1 MTLDG
6 VGDRRKRVLS
16 AAAARWRNRAA
27 QRSEN
32 RSRRQTMALASACD
46 TNRRL
51 WGLGLV
57 EGAVMSARKTS
68 KGMQAIRMV
77 VVVLAAAFAVAS
89 AGCSTQRESPVEPV
103 VPTYPEEQ

>member
-1 MTLDG
+1 M
-6 VGDRRKRVLS
+6 
-16 AAAARWRNRAA
+16 
-27 QRSEN
+27 
-32 RSRRQTMALASACD
+32 
-46 TNRRL
+46 
-51 WGLGLV
+51 